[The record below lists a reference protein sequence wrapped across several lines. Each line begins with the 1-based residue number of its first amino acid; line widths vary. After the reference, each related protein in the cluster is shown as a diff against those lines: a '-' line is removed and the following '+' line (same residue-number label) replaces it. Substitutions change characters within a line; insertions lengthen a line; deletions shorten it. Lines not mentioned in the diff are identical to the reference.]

1 MLNVS
6 RKFIFISFCVMY
18 LFQFLYIKYFELGL
32 DMSSFNENQQNRYN
46 DASLFHNKS
55 NQSGRRSLVEIYE
68 IQIVVT
74 NISMNLKINQHRFL
88 FHVQVSNM
96 LRQMFF
102 IRYEFF
108 QRYYYFWFSCMFILL
123 SGQGSQVPSQDIFDL
138 LISHPILTSG
148 KF

>member
-32 DMSSFNENQQNRYN
+32 EMSSFNDNQQNRYN
-46 DASLFHNKS
+46 DASLSQNKS
-55 NQSGRRSLVEIYE
+55 NQSGRRSLVENYE
-68 IQIVVT
+68 FQIVVT
-74 NISMNLKINQHRFL
+74 KISMNLKINQHRFL

-108 QRYYYFWFSCMFILL
+108 
-123 SGQGSQVPSQDIFDL
+123 
-138 LISHPILTSG
+138 
-148 KF
+148 